1 MGAVMRELLGW
12 LSAWVRAALLLPEGA
27 WTLGQ
32 VLVVPLLVLVRGY
45 QVLISP
51 LTPPSCRF
59 FPCCSSY
66 AVTALGQFGPLR
78 GSWLVVRRLLR
89 CHPWNPGGTDHVPH
103 REGATPASALSQFSS
118 HSSECAHPAPDDL
131 IVTASAH
138 TTP

>member
-1 MGAVMRELLGW
+1 MARVSARVRGW
-12 LSAWVRAALLLPEGA
+12 LLLPGER
-27 WTLGQ
+27 WTVGQ
-32 VLVVPLLVLVRGY
+32 ALAVPLLVLVRAY

-103 REGATPASALSQFSS
+103 REGATSASALSQFSS